1 MRVSTFNKHS
11 MIQWTIYGLLH
22 VVVVTVGIVQCQT
35 DFYVDF
41 IRRVFQKC
49 LRCCHVKHCEL
60 IYNVL
65 YDEEKVISPDT
76 L

>member
-1 MRVSTFNKHS
+1 MF
-11 MIQWTIYGLLH
+11 
-22 VVVVTVGIVQCQT
+22 TVGIVQCQT

-49 LRCCHVKHCEL
+49 LRCCHIKHCEL

-65 YDEEKVISPDT
+65 YDEEKVIPPDT